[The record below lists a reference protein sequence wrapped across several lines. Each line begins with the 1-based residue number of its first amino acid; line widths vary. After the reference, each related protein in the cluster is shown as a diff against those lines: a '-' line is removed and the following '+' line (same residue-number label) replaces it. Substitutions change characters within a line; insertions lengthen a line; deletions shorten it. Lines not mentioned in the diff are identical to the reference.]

1 MPSPSRSTGPLRTF
15 ARLLGLSAAVLG
27 ILLTG
32 VLLMINPYD
41 TGGITAGTVIVGV
54 VMILLALLAGWA
66 AFTVRPVILLLAFIG
81 SFVPVGYYLLG
92 TPGVFALIGVA
103 DLGYL
108 VASALMFLDARN
120 HAVGARRRR

>member
-1 MPSPSRSTGPLRTF
+1 M
-15 ARLLGLSAAVLG
+15 
-27 ILLTG
+27 
-32 VLLMINPYD
+32 LMMNPYD
-41 TGGITAGTVIVGV
+41 TGGITAGTAIVGA

-66 AFTVRPVILLLAFIG
+66 AFTLRPMILLLAFIG
-81 SFVPVGYYLLG
+81 SFVPVGAYLLG

-120 HAVGARRRR
+120 NAEGASRRR

>member
-1 MPSPSRSTGPLRTF
+1 MPSPSSSAGPLRTV
-15 ARLLGLSAAVLG
+15 ARLLGLSAAVLV
-27 ILLTG
+27 IVLTG
-32 VLLMINPYD
+32 EMLMMNPYD
-41 TGGITAGTVIVGV
+41 TGGITAGTAIVGV
-54 VMILLALLAGWA
+54 VMILLAFLAGWA

-108 VASALMFLDARN
+108 VTSALMFLDARN
-120 HAVGARRRR
+120 HAEGASRHS